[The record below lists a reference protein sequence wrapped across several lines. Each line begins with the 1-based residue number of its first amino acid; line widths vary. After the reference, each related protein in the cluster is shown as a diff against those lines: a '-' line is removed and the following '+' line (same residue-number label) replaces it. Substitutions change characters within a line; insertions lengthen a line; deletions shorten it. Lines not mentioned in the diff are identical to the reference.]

1 MLFVR
6 LRKTVFC
13 PDTYNTI
20 QYELSLKDTI
30 LTSVLLAL

>member
-1 MLFVR
+1 MLYIR
-6 LRKTVFC
+6 LRKTVSS

-20 QYELSLKDTI
+20 QYELSIKDTI